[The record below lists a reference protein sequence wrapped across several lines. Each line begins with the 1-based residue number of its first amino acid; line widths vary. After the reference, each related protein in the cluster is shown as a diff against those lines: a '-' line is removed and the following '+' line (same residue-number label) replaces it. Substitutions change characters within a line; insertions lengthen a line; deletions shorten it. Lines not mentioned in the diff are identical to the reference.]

1 MQTIQK
7 LKPKRG
13 LLYAITLLSALVLP
27 FIGYSQFG
35 PPPPTGSGGGNASLP
50 DSPLGVPFDW
60 RLNLLLAFAGI
71 VFAVIVLYK
80 TQKQNPSKEVF
91 NA

>member
-1 MQTIQK
+1 MQAIKK

-13 LLYAITLLSALVLP
+13 LLYAVTLLSTLVLP
-27 FIGYSQFG
+27 FIGYSQSG
-35 PPPPTGSGGGNASLP
+35 PPPPTGGGPGGSLP

-60 RLNLLLAFAGI
+60 RLNLLLVFAGI

-80 TQKQNPSKEVF
+80 TQKEKLAKEVSR
-91 NA
+91 A

>member
-7 LKPKRG
+7 SKPERG

-27 FIGYSQFG
+27 FMGYSQSG
-35 PPPPTGSGGGNASLP
+35 PPPPTGGGAGGSLP

-80 TQKQNPSKEVF
+80 TQKEKLAKELYK
-91 NA
+91 A